1 MVSNLHLMNS
11 FNDYV
16 EYLISQQHKLLE
28 QTDDT
33 IIMHR
38 AQGAVTLLRRL
49 KKLRDEVNSNN
60 G

>member
-1 MVSNLHLMNS
+1 
-11 FNDYV
+11 
-16 EYLISQQHKLLE
+16 
-28 QTDDT
+28 
-33 IIMHR
+33 MHR